1 MFQIPF
7 TAVEF
12 ALQRCQEYISVQAHE
27 DIDTEDS
34 IAIWDHQWDQF
45 LTWYYLAVHDNFLL
59 IECRTT
65 SIVVSKYMYITSQF
79 VQHSGRITEMIRLLC
94 T

>member
-12 ALQRCQEYISVQAHE
+12 ALKRCQEYISIQTHE
-27 DIDTEDS
+27 DIDRQDS

-65 SIVVSKYMYITSQF
+65 SIVVCKYLTSQF
-79 VQHSGRITEMIRLLC
+79 VQHSGRITAMVALLC

>member
-12 ALQRCQEYISVQAHE
+12 ALKRCQEHISIQTHE
-27 DIDTEDS
+27 DIDMQDS

-65 SIVVSKYMYITSQF
+65 SIVVCTYLTSQF
-79 VQHSGRITEMIRLLC
+79 VQHSGRITVMVALLC